1 MNPKSF
7 SLCFTVYNL
16 VSQIIHGTDTSSS
29 SLRTSVN
36 VGAVGGYCFPVG
48 AVGGY
53 CFRVGVYCE
62 WVGAIVLFVYSI
74 VCELKDSAWPSMWSS
89 LCANTMIQ

>member
-1 MNPKSF
+1 MCSEAHCILGFIF
-7 SLCFTVYNL
+7 SLTGVVLEGEICHYDNR
-16 VSQIIHGTDTSSS
+16 S
-29 SLRTSVN
+29 
-36 VGAVGGYCFPVG
+36 AVG

-74 VCELKDSAWPSMWSS
+74 VCE
-89 LCANTMIQ
+89 